1 MSLADQDLT
10 AVGVSDDLLD
20 QSREEELED
29 PEEKRGLTR
38 VNDRLEKDSKS
49 AEDTSE
55 GLNTVFYL
63 DTVFYLELQSVG
75 KINQS

>member
-10 AVGVSDDLLD
+10 VVGVSDDLLD

-29 PEEKRGLTR
+29 PEEKRGLTHG
-38 VNDRLEKDSKS
+38 NDRLEKDSKS
-49 AEDTSE
+49 AEDASE
-55 GLNTVFYL
+55 GLNAVFC
-63 DTVFYLELQSVG
+63 LELQSAG

>member
-55 GLNTVFYL
+55 GLNA
-63 DTVFYLELQSVG
+63 VFYLELQSVG